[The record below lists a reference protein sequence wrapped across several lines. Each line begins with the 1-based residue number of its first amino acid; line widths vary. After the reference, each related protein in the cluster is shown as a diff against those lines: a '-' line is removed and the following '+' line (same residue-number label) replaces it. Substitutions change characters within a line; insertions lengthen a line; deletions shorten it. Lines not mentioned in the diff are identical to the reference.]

1 MLRSRRTRFLPLA
14 AGVSLAAATPVMA
27 EQPDEPRLVPFKASY
42 SGTYQAQV
50 VPPHVIIT
58 DTGGKGHA
66 THLGSFELTNRILVD
81 LVRGPV
87 GGCPVPGSTEVFTA
101 TLTAANGDAIMLE
114 GTGHGCQ
121 TSPTTVSVVDTVEVT
136 GGTGRFEGAT
146 GSITVRTAVN
156 QAAGSEVIEF
166 EGVISR
172 PGSGS

>member
-1 MLRSRRTRFLPLA
+1 M
-14 AGVSLAAATPVMA
+14 SLAAATPVMA
-27 EQPDEPRLVPFKASY
+27 DQPAGPKMVPFSASY

-58 DTGGKGHA
+58 GTGGKGHA
-66 THLGSFELTNRILVD
+66 THLGNFELANKILVN

-87 GGCPVPGSTEVFTA
+87 EGCPVPGTTEAFTA
-101 TLTAANGDAIMLE
+101 TLTAANGDTIVLE

-121 TSPTTVSVVDTVEVT
+121 TSPTTVSVVDTVQVT

-146 GSITVRTAVN
+146 GSITVRTAVD
-156 QAAGSEVIEF
+156 QAARSAVIHF
-166 EGVISR
+166 DGVISR